1 MTKVSEP
8 RAQKADGPSHRAGRS
23 RRAPLFVAAAAV
35 TAIVVAVLAF
45 GVFGVQSLFIDDEVA
60 EAGPQFESG
69 ASLPESD
76 TSGAPSTDADG
87 PVGSSTT
94 TGAGEDPTTTTTP
107 PDDAAPTT
115 APAAPTTAPTVEVAG
130 TGTFEA
136 GDHSGS
142 GEVNLLTDGR
152 QTFVRFEDDFATE
165 NGPDLYA
172 VVFVAGERVE
182 LGQLKGNQG
191 AQNYEVPTNIDPA
204 SIETVEVWCKRFDS
218 TFTSAAI
225 TAT

>member
-1 MTKVSEP
+1 MREFRTSNE
-8 RAQKADGPSHRAGRS
+8 DDPSDRGRRSS
-23 RRAPLFVAAAAV
+23 RTPLLVAAAVV
-35 TAIVVAVLAF
+35 TAVVVAVLAF

-60 EAGPQFESG
+60 EAGPRFESG
-69 ASLPESD
+69 AALPEQEASE
-76 TSGAPSTDADG
+76 APSTDAGGRGEG
-87 PVGSSTT
+87 PAT
-94 TGAGEDPTTTTTP
+94 
-107 PDDAAPTT
+107 TT
-115 APAAPTTAPTVEVAG
+115 APAEDDAAASPEGDPAPRATPTVDVAG

-136 GDHSGS
+136 RDHSGA
-142 GEVNLLTDGR
+142 GRVNLLTDGR

-182 LGQLKGNQG
+182 LSQLKGNQG
-191 AQNYEVPTNIDPA
+191 AQNYEVPADIEPA